1 MSDRDRQTLLQ
12 KLSWITYNDGVGGE
26 SERHSYDQNKN
37 TLSETRKRFEHLL
50 LSQTGRLLKQDE
62 PSVLTKWMQVLSTK

>member
-1 MSDRDRQTLLQ
+1 MVEWVES
-12 KLSWITYNDGVGGE
+12 LSVTHDDQ
-26 SERHSYDQNKN
+26 SEN

>member
-1 MSDRDRQTLLQ
+1 MVEWVESLIVTHNDR
-12 KLSWITYNDGVGGE
+12 
-26 SERHSYDQNKN
+26 SEN

>member
-12 KLSWITYNDGVGGE
+12 KLSWMTYNDGVGGE

-62 PSVLTKWMQVLSTK
+62 PSVLTKWMQVLSTN

>member
-1 MSDRDRQTLLQ
+1 MSDQDRQTLLQ
-12 KLSWITYNDGVGGE
+12 KLSWITYNDGVAGE
-26 SERHSYDQNKN
+26 SERHSYDQNNN

-50 LSQTGRLLKQDE
+50 LSQAGRLLKQDE

>member
-26 SERHSYDQNKN
+26 SERDSYDQNKN

-50 LSQTGRLLKQDE
+50 LS
-62 PSVLTKWMQVLSTK
+62 